1 MTSYP
6 PAEFAAW
13 IACLAFVLMLVNQ
26 GSKVVSIFRGK
37 PEASE
42 VERDAAQ
49 RFATKIEC
57 VDKHKK
63 IEEENARLWA
73 KIGGMERGAREHMDR
88 LSEQWRGRLEAQ
100 AEALRKERQEDLG
113 ELHGKV
119 NKVDREIGEIS
130 AQVKGISAQL
140 ERLDDKLDSKT

>member
-1 MTSYP
+1 MNP
-6 PAEFAAW
+6 PVEIAAW
-13 IACLAFVLMLVNQ
+13 LACLAFVVMLVNQ
-26 GSKVVSIFRGK
+26 GSKAISVFRGK

-42 VERDAAQ
+42 VERDAQQ

-57 VDKHKK
+57 VDKHKR

-73 KIGGMERGAREHMDR
+73 KIGGIERGMREHVDK
-88 LSEQWRGRLEAQ
+88 LSDVWRARLEEQVGAM
-100 AEALRKERQEDLG
+100 RKERQEDLG